1 MNKIFK
7 LITSISFLFFSINAA
22 LSEENF
28 FNEALKMYQN
38 EKYEDARFMLERNI
52 VFNPKDA
59 KSYLYLAKIY
69 NHEEDQNKEEYN
81 LETTLLIEPNNEEAI
96 LMLMK
101 IALKKSNYSKVNDLS
116 QTFIKV
122 CKKLCDENNE
132 IQKSL
137 KNIEP
142 ATMSLDQNLNKIL
155 IIDFGSQF
163 TQLIARRIRE
173 LGVFSEIVSHKKI
186 KIKHID
192 KSIKGIIL
200 SGGPL
205 NVYEINKY
213 SFDKKIINL
222 SIPIL
227 GICFGHQILSKLNG
241 GRVKQSKHREFGL
254 ANIYKK
260 NESLLIKNF
269 FNKQKSKKVWMSHAD
284 QVSKLPK
291 NFKVIAS
298 STNSKFAIV
307 ENKLNKFYG
316 IQFHPEVT
324 HTENGKKLISNFIFL
339 ICKIKR
345 NWSSKDQKIQLIKEV
360 KDQVGS
366 EKVICALSGGVDSSV
381 VAQLLNKAIG
391 KKLYCI
397 FVNTGLLRKNEEVQV
412 VQTFKKR
419 LKINLIYVNAEKEFL
434 KKLHNVSDPEK
445 KRKIIG
451 NLFIKI
457 FERYAKKIKNVKFL
471 AQGTLYP
478 DLIESRSVTGSQTSK
493 IKSHHNVGG
502 LPKKMKLKLVEPL
515 KFLFKDE
522 VRKLGLE
529 LNLNKDI
536 ISRHPFPGPG
546 LAIRMPGLITNEKIK
561 ILKEADYYFIQA
573 LRDHGL
579 YHKIWQAYAALLP
592 VKTVG
597 VMGDN
602 RTYEYLCLLRA
613 ITSEDGMT
621 ADFYEFKKSFME
633 TISNKIVNS
642 IRGINRVVYDITS
655 KPPSTIELE

>member
-1 MNKIFK
+1 
-7 LITSISFLFFSINAA
+7 
-22 LSEENF
+22 
-28 FNEALKMYQN
+28 
-38 EKYEDARFMLERNI
+38 
-52 VFNPKDA
+52 
-59 KSYLYLAKIY
+59 
-69 NHEEDQNKEEYN
+69 
-81 LETTLLIEPNNEEAI
+81 
-96 LMLMK
+96 
-101 IALKKSNYSKVNDLS
+101 
-116 QTFIKV
+116 
-122 CKKLCDENNE
+122 
-132 IQKSL
+132 
-137 KNIEP
+137 
-142 ATMSLDQNLNKIL
+142 MSLDQNLDKVV

-186 KIKHID
+186 KTSGINQ
-192 KSIKGIIL
+192 SVRGIIL

-205 NVYEINKY
+205 NVYQINKY
-213 SFDKKIINL
+213 SFDKKILELN
-222 SIPIL
+222 IPIL

-241 GRVKQSKHREFGL
+241 GSVRQSKHREFGL
-254 ANIYKK
+254 ANIFKK
-260 NESLLIKNF
+260 RDSLLTKNF
-269 FNKQKSKKVWMSHAD
+269 YGVKKTKEVWMSHAD

-291 NFKVIAS
+291 NFQVIAS
-298 STNSKFAIV
+298 STNSKYAIV
-307 ENKLNKFYG
+307 ENKLKKYYG
-316 IQFHPEVT
+316 VQFHPEVT
-324 HTENGKKLISNFIFL
+324 HTENGKKLISNFVFL
-339 ICKIKR
+339 ICKIKK
-345 NWSSKDQKIQLIKEV
+345 NWSSKDQKIKLINEV
-360 KDQVGS
+360 RDQVGS
-366 EKVICALSGGVDSSV
+366 HKVICALSGGVDSSV
-381 VAQLLNKAIG
+381 VAQLLNNAIG

-397 FVNTGLLRKNEEVQV
+397 FVNTGLLRKDEETQV

-419 LKINLIYVNAEKEFL
+419 LKMNLIYVNAENEFL
-434 KKLHNVSDPEK
+434 GKLKNVSDPEK

-457 FERYAKKIKNVKFL
+457 FERYAKKIKDVKFL

-478 DLIESRSVTGSQTSK
+478 DLIESKSVTGSQTSK

-502 LPKKMKLKLVEPL
+502 LPKKMNLKLVEPL

-529 LNLNKDI
+529 LKLSNEI

-546 LAIRMPGLITNEKIK
+546 LAIRMPGNITNEKIK

-573 LRDHGL
+573 LKDHGL

-621 ADFYEFKKSFME
+621 ADFFEFRKSFMQ

-642 IRGINRVVYDITS
+642 IRGINRVVYDVTS

>member
-1 MNKIFK
+1 
-7 LITSISFLFFSINAA
+7 
-22 LSEENF
+22 
-28 FNEALKMYQN
+28 
-38 EKYEDARFMLERNI
+38 
-52 VFNPKDA
+52 
-59 KSYLYLAKIY
+59 
-69 NHEEDQNKEEYN
+69 
-81 LETTLLIEPNNEEAI
+81 
-96 LMLMK
+96 
-101 IALKKSNYSKVNDLS
+101 
-116 QTFIKV
+116 
-122 CKKLCDENNE
+122 
-132 IQKSL
+132 
-137 KNIEP
+137 
-142 ATMSLDQNLNKIL
+142 MSLDKNLDKIL

-163 TQLIARRIRE
+163 TQLIARRTRE
-173 LGVFSEIVSHKKI
+173 LGVFSEIISHKKI
-186 KIKHID
+186 SISQID
-192 KSIKGIIL
+192 STVKGIIL

-205 NVYEINKY
+205 NVYESNKY
-213 SFDKKIINL
+213 SFDKRILFKNV
-222 SIPIL
+222 PVL
-227 GICFGHQILSKLNG
+227 GICFGHQILSKVMG

-254 ANIYKK
+254 ANIFKK
-260 NESLLIKNF
+260 NDSQIIQNF
-269 FNKQKSKKVWMSHAD
+269 FKNKKSAKVWMSHAD

-291 NFKVIAS
+291 NFKVVAS
-298 STNSKFAIV
+298 SQNSSFAIV
-307 ENKLNKFYG
+307 ENKIQKFYG
-316 IQFHPEVT
+316 VQFHPEVT
-324 HTENGKKLISNFIFL
+324 HTQNGIKILSNFIFL
-339 ICKIKR
+339 ICKFKK
-345 NWSSKDQKIQLIKEV
+345 NWSSKDQKIKLIKEV
-360 KDQVGS
+360 QNQVGNN
-366 EKVICALSGGVDSSV
+366 KVICALSGGVDSSV

-391 KKLYCI
+391 KNLYCI
-397 FVNTGLLRKNEEVQV
+397 FVNTGLLRKNEEKQV
-412 VQTFKKR
+412 VNTFKKK

-434 KKLHNVSDPEK
+434 SKLNNITDPEK

-502 LPKKMKLKLVEPL
+502 LPKKMKLQLVEPL

-529 LNLNKDI
+529 LNLSNDI

-546 LAIRMPGLITNEKIK
+546 LAIRMPGLITKEKIK
-561 ILKEADYYFIQA
+561 ILKEADYLFIKA

-602 RTYEYLCLLRA
+602 RTYEFLCLLRA

-621 ADFYEFKKSFME
+621 ADYYDFKKSFMQ
-633 TISNKIVNS
+633 TVSNQIVNS
-642 IRGINRVVYDITS
+642 IRGINRVVYDVTS

>member
-1 MNKIFK
+1 MN
-7 LITSISFLFFSINAA
+7 LDN
-22 LSEENF
+22 
-28 FNEALKMYQN
+28 
-38 EKYEDARFMLERNI
+38 
-52 VFNPKDA
+52 
-59 KSYLYLAKIY
+59 
-69 NHEEDQNKEEYN
+69 
-81 LETTLLIEPNNEEAI
+81 
-96 LMLMK
+96 
-101 IALKKSNYSKVNDLS
+101 
-116 QTFIKV
+116 
-122 CKKLCDENNE
+122 
-132 IQKSL
+132 
-137 KNIEP
+137 
-142 ATMSLDQNLNKIL
+142 SLDKIL

-173 LGVFSEIVSHKKI
+173 LGVFSEIISHKKI
-186 KIKHID
+186 SNKNIN
-192 KSIKGIIL
+192 SSVKGIIL

-205 NVYEINKY
+205 NVYQINKY
-213 SFDKKIINL
+213 SFDKKIIEKRV
-222 SIPIL
+222 PIL

-241 GRVKQSKHREFGL
+241 GKVKQSKFREFGL
-254 ANIYKK
+254 ANIKK
-260 NESLLIKNF
+260 KKESILVKNF
-269 FNKQKSKKVWMSHAD
+269 FNKKKENKVLMSHAD

-291 NFKVIAS
+291 NFSVIAS
-298 STNSKFAIV
+298 SQNSKFAII
-307 ENKLNKFYG
+307 ENKSKNYYG
-316 IQFHPEVT
+316 VQFHPEVT
-324 HTENGKKLISNFIFL
+324 HTKNGKNLIKNFIFS
-339 ICKIKR
+339 ICKIKK
-345 NWSSKDQKIQLIKEV
+345 NWSSKDQKIKLIKEV
-360 KDQVGS
+360 REQVGQN
-366 EKVICALSGGVDSSV
+366 KVICALSGGVDSSV
-381 VAQLLNKAIG
+381 VAQLLNKAVG

-397 FVNTGLLRKNEEVQV
+397 FVNTGLLRKNEEIQV
-412 VQTFKKR
+412 VKTFKKK

-434 KKLHNVSDPEK
+434 KKLNNVSDPEK

-502 LPKKMKLKLVEPL
+502 LPKKMRLKLVEPL

-529 LNLNKDI
+529 LNLSNEI

-546 LAIRMPGLITNEKIK
+546 LAIRMPGIITKEKIK
-561 ILKEADYYFIQA
+561 ILKEADYFFIKA
-573 LRDHGL
+573 LKDNNL
-579 YHKIWQAYAALLP
+579 YNDIWQAYAALLP

-621 ADFYEFKKSFME
+621 ADFYDFKKKFIQM
-633 TISNKIVNS
+633 ISNKIVNS
-642 IRGINRVVYDITS
+642 IRGINRVVYDVTS

>member
-1 MNKIFK
+1 
-7 LITSISFLFFSINAA
+7 
-22 LSEENF
+22 
-28 FNEALKMYQN
+28 
-38 EKYEDARFMLERNI
+38 
-52 VFNPKDA
+52 
-59 KSYLYLAKIY
+59 
-69 NHEEDQNKEEYN
+69 
-81 LETTLLIEPNNEEAI
+81 
-96 LMLMK
+96 
-101 IALKKSNYSKVNDLS
+101 
-116 QTFIKV
+116 
-122 CKKLCDENNE
+122 
-132 IQKSL
+132 
-137 KNIEP
+137 
-142 ATMSLDQNLNKIL
+142 MSLDQNLDKVV

-186 KIKHID
+186 KTSDINQ
-192 KSIKGIIL
+192 SVRGIIL

-205 NVYEINKY
+205 NVYQINKY
-213 SFDKKIINL
+213 SFDKKILELN
-222 SIPIL
+222 IPIL
-227 GICFGHQILSKLNG
+227 GICFGHQILSKLSG
-241 GRVKQSKHREFGL
+241 GRVRQSKHREFGL
-254 ANIYKK
+254 ANIFKK
-260 NESLLIKNF
+260 RDSLLTKNF
-269 FNKQKSKKVWMSHAD
+269 YGVKKTKEVWMSHAD

-291 NFKVIAS
+291 NFQVIAS
-298 STNSKFAIV
+298 STNSKYAIV
-307 ENKLNKFYG
+307 ENKLKKYYG
-316 IQFHPEVT
+316 VQFHPEVT
-324 HTENGKKLISNFIFL
+324 HTENGKKLISNFVFL
-339 ICKIKR
+339 ICKIKK
-345 NWSSKDQKIQLIKEV
+345 NWSSKDQKIKLINEVRDQL
-360 KDQVGS
+360 GS
-366 EKVICALSGGVDSSV
+366 NKVICALSGGVDSSV

-397 FVNTGLLRKNEEVQV
+397 FVNTGLLRKDEETQV

-419 LKINLIYVNAEKEFL
+419 LKMNLIYVNAEKEFL
-434 KKLHNVSDPEK
+434 GKLKNVSDPEK

-457 FERYAKKIKNVKFL
+457 FERYAKKIKDVKFL

-478 DLIESRSVTGSQTSK
+478 DLIESKSVTGSQTSK

-502 LPKKMKLKLVEPL
+502 LPKKMNLKLVEPL

-529 LNLNKDI
+529 LKLSKEI

-546 LAIRMPGLITNEKIK
+546 LAIRMPGNITNEKIK

-573 LRDHGL
+573 LKDHGL

-621 ADFYEFKKSFME
+621 ADFFEFRKSFMQ

-642 IRGINRVVYDITS
+642 IRGINRVVYDVTS

>member
-1 MNKIFK
+1 
-7 LITSISFLFFSINAA
+7 
-22 LSEENF
+22 
-28 FNEALKMYQN
+28 
-38 EKYEDARFMLERNI
+38 
-52 VFNPKDA
+52 
-59 KSYLYLAKIY
+59 
-69 NHEEDQNKEEYN
+69 
-81 LETTLLIEPNNEEAI
+81 
-96 LMLMK
+96 
-101 IALKKSNYSKVNDLS
+101 
-116 QTFIKV
+116 
-122 CKKLCDENNE
+122 
-132 IQKSL
+132 
-137 KNIEP
+137 
-142 ATMSLDQNLNKIL
+142 MSLDQSLNKIL

-186 KIKHID
+186 KSNNINL
-192 KSIKGIIL
+192 SVKGIIL

-205 NVYEINKY
+205 NVYELNKY
-213 SFDKKIINL
+213 SFDKKIIEKGT
-222 SIPIL
+222 PVL

-241 GRVKQSKHREFGL
+241 GRIKQSKHREFGL

-260 NESLLIKNF
+260 KDSLLINKF
-269 FNKQKSKKVWMSHAD
+269 FNKKKFTKAWMSHAD

-291 NFKVIAS
+291 NFKVVAS
-298 STNSKFAIV
+298 SQNSKFAIV
-307 ENKLNKFYG
+307 EDKSKNFYG
-316 IQFHPEVT
+316 VQFHPEVT
-324 HTENGKKLISNFIFL
+324 HTQNGKKLISNFIFL
-339 ICKIKR
+339 ICRIKK
-345 NWSSKDQKIQLIKEV
+345 NWSSKDQKLKLINDV
-360 KDQVGS
+360 KNKIGDN
-366 EKVICALSGGVDSSV
+366 KVICALSGGVDSSV
-381 VAQLLNKAIG
+381 VAQLLNIAIG

-397 FVNTGLLRKNEEVQV
+397 FVNTGLLRKNEEKQV
-412 VQTFKKR
+412 VKTFKKK
-419 LKINLIYVNAEKEFL
+419 LKINLIYVNAEKEFI
-434 KKLHNVSDPEK
+434 KKLSNVSDPEK

-529 LNLNKDI
+529 LNLSKEI

-546 LAIRMPGLITNEKIK
+546 LAIRMPGVITKEKID
-561 ILKEADYYFIQA
+561 ILKEADYYFIKA
-573 LRDHGL
+573 LKDHDL

-621 ADFYEFKKSFME
+621 ADFYEFKKSFSQM
-633 TISNKIVNS
+633 ISNKIVNS

>member
-1 MNKIFK
+1 MN
-7 LITSISFLFFSINAA
+7 
-22 LSEENF
+22 
-28 FNEALKMYQN
+28 
-38 EKYEDARFMLERNI
+38 
-52 VFNPKDA
+52 
-59 KSYLYLAKIY
+59 
-69 NHEEDQNKEEYN
+69 
-81 LETTLLIEPNNEEAI
+81 
-96 LMLMK
+96 
-101 IALKKSNYSKVNDLS
+101 
-116 QTFIKV
+116 
-122 CKKLCDENNE
+122 
-132 IQKSL
+132 
-137 KNIEP
+137 
-142 ATMSLDQNLNKIL
+142 LDQNLDKVV

-186 KIKHID
+186 KTSGINQ
-192 KSIKGIIL
+192 SVRGIIL

-205 NVYEINKY
+205 NVYQIDKY
-213 SFDKKIINL
+213 SFDKKILELN
-222 SIPIL
+222 IPIL

-241 GRVKQSKHREFGL
+241 GRVRQSKHREFGL
-254 ANIYKK
+254 ANIFKK
-260 NESLLIKNF
+260 RDSLLTKNF
-269 FNKQKSKKVWMSHAD
+269 YSVKKTKEVWMSHAD

-291 NFKVIAS
+291 NFQVIAS
-298 STNSKFAIV
+298 STNSKYAIV
-307 ENKLNKFYG
+307 ENKLKKYYG
-316 IQFHPEVT
+316 VQFHPEVT
-324 HTENGKKLISNFIFL
+324 HTENGKKLISNFVFL
-339 ICKIKR
+339 ICKIKK
-345 NWSSKDQKIQLIKEV
+345 NWSSKDQKIKLINEVRDQL
-360 KDQVGS
+360 GS
-366 EKVICALSGGVDSSV
+366 NKVICALSGGVDSSV

-397 FVNTGLLRKNEEVQV
+397 FVNTGLLRKNEEIQV

-419 LKINLIYVNAEKEFL
+419 LKMNLIYVNAEKEFL
-434 KKLHNVSDPEK
+434 GKLKNVYDPEK

-457 FERYAKKIKNVKFL
+457 FERYAKKIKDVKFL

-478 DLIESRSVTGSQTSK
+478 DLIESKSVTGSQTSK

-502 LPKKMKLKLVEPL
+502 LPKKMNLKLVEPL

-529 LNLNKDI
+529 LKLSKEI

-546 LAIRMPGLITNEKIK
+546 LAIRMPGNITNEKIK
-561 ILKEADYYFIQA
+561 ILKEADYFFIQA
-573 LRDHGL
+573 LKDHGL

-621 ADFYEFKKSFME
+621 ADFFEFRKSFMQ

-642 IRGINRVVYDITS
+642 IRGINRVVYDVTS

>member
-1 MNKIFK
+1 
-7 LITSISFLFFSINAA
+7 
-22 LSEENF
+22 
-28 FNEALKMYQN
+28 
-38 EKYEDARFMLERNI
+38 
-52 VFNPKDA
+52 
-59 KSYLYLAKIY
+59 
-69 NHEEDQNKEEYN
+69 
-81 LETTLLIEPNNEEAI
+81 
-96 LMLMK
+96 
-101 IALKKSNYSKVNDLS
+101 
-116 QTFIKV
+116 
-122 CKKLCDENNE
+122 
-132 IQKSL
+132 
-137 KNIEP
+137 
-142 ATMSLDQNLNKIL
+142 MSLDQSLGKIL
-155 IIDFGSQF
+155 IVDFGSQF
-163 TQLIARRIRE
+163 TQLIARRVRE

-186 KIKHID
+186 RLKDID
-192 KSIKGIIL
+192 QTIKGIIL

-205 NVYEINKY
+205 NVYQINKY
-213 SFDKKIINL
+213 SFNKEILQLN
-222 SIPIL
+222 IPIL

-241 GRVKQSKHREFGL
+241 GKVKQSKHREFGL

-260 NESLLIKNF
+260 DNSLLISNF
-269 FNKQKSKKVWMSHAD
+269 FKKSNIKKVWMSHAD
-284 QVSKLPK
+284 QVSKIPK
-291 NFKVIAS
+291 NFKVVAS

-307 ENKLNKFYG
+307 EDKIKKFYG
-316 IQFHPEVT
+316 VQFHPEVT
-324 HTENGKKLISNFIFL
+324 HTENGKKLISNFVFL
-339 ICKIKR
+339 ICKIKK
-345 NWSSKDQKIQLIKEV
+345 NWSSKDQKLKLIRDV
-360 KDQVGS
+360 RNQVGS
-366 EKVICALSGGVDSSV
+366 NKVICALSGGVDSSV

-397 FVNTGLLRKNEEVQV
+397 FVNTGLLRKNEETQV

-419 LKINLIYVNAEKEFL
+419 LKMNLIYVNAEKEFL
-434 KKLHNVSDPEK
+434 KRLSNVSDPEK

-457 FERYAKKIKNVKFL
+457 FEHYAKKIKNVKFL

-478 DLIESRSVTGSQTSK
+478 DLIESKSVTGSQTSK

-502 LPKKMKLKLVEPL
+502 LPKRMKLKLVEPL

-529 LNLNKDI
+529 LNLSNEI

-546 LAIRMPGLITNEKIK
+546 LAIRMPGVITREKIK

-573 LRDHGL
+573 LRDHGF

-621 ADFYEFKKSFME
+621 ADFYEFKKSFMQI
-633 TISNKIVNS
+633 ISNKIVNS
-642 IRGINRVVYDITS
+642 IRGINRVVYDVTS

>member
-1 MNKIFK
+1 
-7 LITSISFLFFSINAA
+7 
-22 LSEENF
+22 
-28 FNEALKMYQN
+28 
-38 EKYEDARFMLERNI
+38 
-52 VFNPKDA
+52 
-59 KSYLYLAKIY
+59 
-69 NHEEDQNKEEYN
+69 
-81 LETTLLIEPNNEEAI
+81 
-96 LMLMK
+96 
-101 IALKKSNYSKVNDLS
+101 
-116 QTFIKV
+116 
-122 CKKLCDENNE
+122 
-132 IQKSL
+132 
-137 KNIEP
+137 
-142 ATMSLDQNLNKIL
+142 MSLEKSTDKIL

-173 LGVFSEIVSHKKI
+173 LGVFSEIISHKKI
-186 KIKHID
+186 KNKD
-192 KSIKGIIL
+192 NNNYVKGIIL

-213 SFDKKIINL
+213 SFDKKIIEKG
-222 SIPIL
+222 IPVL
-227 GICFGHQILSKLNG
+227 GICFGHQILSKVNG
-241 GRVKQSKHREFGL
+241 GKVKQSRHREFGL
-254 ANIYKK
+254 ANINKRK
-260 NESLLIKNF
+260 NSLLTKKF
-269 FNKQKSKKVWMSHAD
+269 FNNKKKTKVWMSHAD

-291 NFKVIAS
+291 NFNVVA
-298 STNSKFAIV
+298 STNNSRFAII
-307 ENKLNKFYG
+307 ENKKKKLYG
-316 IQFHPEVT
+316 VQFHPEVT
-324 HTENGKKLISNFIFL
+324 HTDNGKVLIKNFLFS
-339 ICKIKR
+339 ICKIKK
-345 NWSSKDQKIQLIKEV
+345 NWSPKDQKMKLIKNIR
-360 KDQVGS
+360 DQVGVN
-366 EKVICALSGGVDSSV
+366 KVICALSGGVDSSV

-397 FVNTGLLRKNEEVQV
+397 FVNTGMLRKNEEKQV
-412 VQTFKKR
+412 VETFKRK
-419 LKINLIYVNAEKEFL
+419 LKINLIYVNAEKEFIKRL
-434 KKLHNVSDPEK
+434 TNISDPEK

-457 FERYAKKIKNVKFL
+457 FERYAKKIKDVKFL

-478 DLIESRSVTGSQTSK
+478 DIIESKSVTGSKTSK

-502 LPKKMKLKLVEPL
+502 LPEKMKLKLVEPL

-529 LNLNKDI
+529 LNLSKEI

-546 LAIRMPGLITNEKIK
+546 LAIRMPGFITKEKIN

-573 LRDHGL
+573 LKDHGL
-579 YHKIWQAYAALLP
+579 YDKIWQAYAALLP

-621 ADFYEFKKSFME
+621 ADFYEFKKSF
-633 TISNKIVNS
+633 IQKVSNKIVNS

>member
-1 MNKIFK
+1 
-7 LITSISFLFFSINAA
+7 
-22 LSEENF
+22 
-28 FNEALKMYQN
+28 
-38 EKYEDARFMLERNI
+38 
-52 VFNPKDA
+52 
-59 KSYLYLAKIY
+59 
-69 NHEEDQNKEEYN
+69 
-81 LETTLLIEPNNEEAI
+81 
-96 LMLMK
+96 
-101 IALKKSNYSKVNDLS
+101 
-116 QTFIKV
+116 
-122 CKKLCDENNE
+122 
-132 IQKSL
+132 
-137 KNIEP
+137 
-142 ATMSLDQNLNKIL
+142 MSLDKSLEKIL

-173 LGVFSEIVSHKKI
+173 IGVFSEIVSHKKI
-186 KIKHID
+186 KNKEIIN
-192 KSIKGIIL
+192 SVKGIIL

-213 SFDKKIINL
+213 TFDKKIIENK
-222 SIPIL
+222 IPVL

-241 GRVKQSKHREFGL
+241 GKVKQSKHREFGL

-260 NESLLIKNF
+260 KDSLLTKNF
-269 FNKQKSKKVWMSHAD
+269 FTRKKMIKVWMSHAD

-291 NFKVIAS
+291 NFSVIAS
-298 STNSKFAIV
+298 SQNSKFAIV
-307 ENKLNKFYG
+307 ENKLKKFYG
-316 IQFHPEVT
+316 VQFHPEVT
-324 HTENGKKLISNFIFL
+324 HTENGKKLISNFIFE
-339 ICKIKR
+339 ICKIKK
-345 NWSSKDQKIQLIKEV
+345 NWSSKDQKIKLIKEV
-360 KDQVGS
+360 RNQVNGN
-366 EKVICALSGGVDSSV
+366 KVICALSGGVDSSV

-391 KKLYCI
+391 KNLYCI
-397 FVNTGLLRKNEEVQV
+397 FVNTGLLRKNEEKQV
-412 VQTFKKR
+412 VSTFKKK
-419 LKINLIYVNAEKEFL
+419 LKINLIHVNAEKEFIRKL
-434 KKLHNVSDPEK
+434 KNISDPEK

-478 DLIESRSVTGSQTSK
+478 DLIESKSVTGSQTSK

-529 LNLNKDI
+529 LKLSKEI

-546 LAIRMPGLITNEKIK
+546 LAIRMPGKITKEKIS
-561 ILKEADYYFIQA
+561 ILKEADHYFIQA
-573 LRDHGL
+573 LRDHKL
-579 YHKIWQAYAALLP
+579 YNKIWQAYAALLP

-621 ADFYEFKKSFME
+621 ADFYEFKKSFIQE
-633 TISNKIVNS
+633 ISNKIVNS